1 MKVSIGTNIKEGPWG
16 GGNLFAIN
24 LKNYLE
30 KNGHTVIHDL
40 KDNDIDLILITEP
53 RKTSESS
60 AFTHVEVLKY
70 LSYVKEDAMV
80 VHRFN
85 ECDERKNTN
94 YVNKYLIN
102 ANKIADHTVFVS
114 EWLRSLYK
122 MQGFGRIDSDVIYAG
137 ANKEI
142 FNTSNFKP
150 WDKANPIKIVTHHWG
165 ANWNKGFE
173 YYLLLD
179 SFMDDEKWKKVIEF
193 TYIGNIPK
201 KVNFKNTK
209 VLQPLSGLNLAKEIK
224 KNDMYLTGSIN
235 EPSGN
240 HHIEA
245 AQCGLPLLYINS
257 GGIPEYCD
265 GFGTMFNDKRDF
277 EDKLSE
283 AIKSYETISQ
293 NIQDYPYSAEI
304 MSEDFL
310 NLFNKM
316 VENKKDYL
324 DKRIITLNNSFIS
337 RKLYSFK
344 RI

>member
-94 YVNKYLIN
+94 YVNKYLLN

-122 MQGFGRIDSDVIYAG
+122 KQGFTRKDSDVIYAG
-137 ANKEI
+137 ADKEI
-142 FNTSNFKP
+142 FNTSDFKP
-150 WDKANPIKIVTHHWG
+150 WDKTSPVKIVTHHWG

-179 SFMDDEKWKKVIEF
+179 SFIDDEKWKNVIEF

-201 KVNFKNTK
+201 KIKFKNTK
-209 VLQPLSGLNLAKEIK
+209 VLQPLSGHHLAKEIK
-224 KNDMYLTGSIN
+224 KNDLYLTGSIN

-245 AQCGLPLLYINS
+245 AQCGLPLLFINS

-265 GFGTMFNDKRDF
+265 GFGTMFNDKKDF

-293 NIQDYPYSAEI
+293 NIQDYPHSAEI

-310 NLFNKM
+310 NLFKKM
-316 VENKKDYL
+316 VKNKEDYL
-324 DKRIITLNNSFIS
+324 EKRIITLNNSFIS

>member
-201 KVNFKNTK
+201 KVKFKNTK

-265 GFGTMFNDKRDF
+265 GFGTMFNDQRDF

-344 RI
+344 RK